1 MSLSTIQPYKPTSNF
16 NAFDVWRVDCAAI
29 DEDIHEPKDVLL
41 PTWLVVRVARQRL
54 ARAPD
59 AIGIREKG
67 IDVGP

>member
-1 MSLSTIQPYKPTSNF
+1 LTFGGSIAQS
-16 NAFDVWRVDCAAI
+16 I

-41 PTWLVVRVARQRL
+41 PTWLVVRVARQRP
-54 ARAPD
+54 ARRAPD